1 MRGNEKG
8 RKGGRERALF
18 AWEGDKKKPRKKK
31 NGKGQKE
38 KNSPPFSAHSSL
50 SLSPFLPSL
59 SLPFSLPLALS
70 LPSFATKHFNS
81 IPGRAVLAAV
91 EADGCQQTSLAIG
104 DRLVAGLKKIQKGP
118 NGEGGNSVVGDVR
131 GSGLMLGIDLVSDSK
146 TKEPNAAAAA
156 AVAESL
162 RRKGI
167 LIGKGG
173 LRGNV
178 LRVKP
183 PMCWTRGDADFF
195 LEAFEESLLEL

>member
-1 MRGNEKG
+1 M
-8 RKGGRERALF
+8 ERV
-18 AWEGDKKKPRKKK
+18 RKKK
-31 NGKGQKE
+31 THPL
-38 KNSPPFSAHSSL
+38 SPPTPP
-50 SLSPFLPSL
+50 SPFLLPSL
-59 SLPFSLPLALS
+59 SLPLSLPLALS

-118 NGEGGNSVVGDVR
+118 NGEGGNSVVGDVQGLRPHAGHRPCFGFQDQGAQRRRCGGR
-131 GSGLMLGIDLVSDSK
+131 GR
-146 TKEPNAAAAA
+146 
-156 AVAESL
+156 VAQAEGDPD
-162 RRKGI
+162 RE
-167 LIGKGG
+167 GG